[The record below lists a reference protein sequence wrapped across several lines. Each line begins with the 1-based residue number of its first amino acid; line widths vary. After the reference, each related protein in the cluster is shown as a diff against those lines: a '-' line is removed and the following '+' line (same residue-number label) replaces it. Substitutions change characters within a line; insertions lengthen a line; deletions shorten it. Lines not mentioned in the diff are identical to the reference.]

1 MGFGPAQESWQF
13 DVPQN
18 LGALMNASARV
29 IDFEQPVSGPEFKP
43 TVSTSTTAF
52 TSGGYVPGP
61 EELSPSRSPAM
72 LELQRQIERVAG
84 VDVPVLLLG
93 ESGVGKE
100 FAARTL
106 HARSSRAGRTFL
118 KINCAALP
126 SELLESELFGYE
138 AGAFTGAVK
147 SKPGLFELCDRGTI
161 LLDEIGEMPPGL
173 QAKLLHV
180 LQDKQFSRLG
190 GRRLLTVDVRVVA
203 ATNIDIEKA
212 LEQKTLRADLYYRLN
227 TITLSVPPL
236 RERREDIPLFI
247 AHFIDLMSEQLGCR
261 ARPLSKRAMDAC
273 MQHSWPGNVRE
284 LKSFICRHLVLQD
297 EEALIA
303 ELLGS
308 SVGADSSEMRNGSM
322 NGLKPR
328 IASIRAEAERQL
340 IEECLRRSRWNRTQ
354 TARALHISTKTLWNK
369 MRQYGI
375 SDPSRRGDGDGETKR
390 EFSAL
395 DAGTAHPTHG
405 NRGPLGS
412 GSLDRLDTVAP
423 IDIERHRAW
432 PASSGSR

>member
-1 MGFGPAQESWQF
+1 
-13 DVPQN
+13 
-18 LGALMNASARV
+18 MNASARV
-29 IDFEQPVSGPEFKP
+29 IDFEQSVSGPGFKQGISP
-43 TVSTSTTAF
+43 DTGAF
-52 TSGGYVPGP
+52 RTGKYVPGP
-61 EELSPSRSPAM
+61 QELSPSLSPAM

-106 HARSSRAGRTFL
+106 HARSARADRTFL

-212 LEQKTLRADLYYRLN
+212 LAQKTFRADLYYRLN
-227 TITLSVPPL
+227 TITLRVPPL

-247 AHFIDLMSEQLGCR
+247 SHFIDLMSEQLGCR
-261 ARPLSKRAMDAC
+261 HRPLSKRATEAC
-273 MQHSWPGNVRE
+273 LQHSWPGNVRE

-297 EEALIA
+297 DEALLA
-303 ELLGS
+303 ELLS
-308 SVGADSSEMRNGSM
+308 SGADSSEIGKEGMD
-322 NGLKPR
+322 GLKPR

-340 IEECLRRSRWNRTQ
+340 IEECLKRSRWNRTQ

-375 SDPSRRGDGDGETKR
+375 SDPSRRGDSDGETKR
-390 EFSAL
+390 EFPTL
-395 DAGTAHPTHG
+395 DAGTTQPTNGH
-405 NRGPLGS
+405 RSPLGA
-412 GSLDRLDTVAP
+412 GSLGGLDAVGP
-423 IDIERHRAW
+423 IDIERRRAW